1 MVLAV
6 ITKTTAIMKT
16 LNTQTQIL
24 SKAIDIELK
33 KLLQQDLEKYRLSQL
48 KNTGI
53 NQGNKQAA

>member
-1 MVLAV
+1 
-6 ITKTTAIMKT
+6 MKT